1 MGTPRNE
8 ATAQTCSQRK
18 GSKPKQKG
26 WVGRTASEF
35 AVELIIYVYSH
46 IAASGWIIT
55 QHTQHY
61 TLHNTI
67 HIIHYKELL
76 NTATPPSHTPHVIS
90 LHEQLLRIH
99 QETKETSGT
108 LGSEATGRAGS

>member
-1 MGTPRNE
+1 MWP
-8 ATAQTCSQRK
+8 
-18 GSKPKQKG
+18 P
-26 WVGRTASEF
+26 
-35 AVELIIYVYSH
+35 LLYILYIYVYSH

-76 NTATPPSHTPHVIS
+76 NTATPTVVSFGLICGFHKCICLFLVYRTASSSGQCVV
-90 LHEQLLRIH
+90 LRIM
-99 QETKETSGT
+99 GT
-108 LGSEATGRAGS
+108 